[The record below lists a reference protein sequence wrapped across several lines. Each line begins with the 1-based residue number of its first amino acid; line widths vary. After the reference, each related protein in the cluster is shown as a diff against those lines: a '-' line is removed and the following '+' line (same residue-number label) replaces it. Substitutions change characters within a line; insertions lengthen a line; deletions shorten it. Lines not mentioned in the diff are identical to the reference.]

1 MSKKRRQFTP
11 AFKLEVVLEGLR
23 NEKPVAQVCREREI
37 TDKLYYKWREQ
48 FLEQAPSIFGGNGQ
62 EARES
67 AEQAGQIADLERMVG
82 RLTLENEI
90 LKKAKS
96 LLSAAR
102 PKSGRL

>member
-1 MSKKRRQFTP
+1 
-11 AFKLEVVLEGLR
+11 AEFKLEVVLEGLR
-23 NEKPVAQVCREREI
+23 NEKPVAQLCREREI

-48 FLEQAPSIFGGNGQ
+48 FLEQAPTIFGGTVKQ
-62 EARES
+62 ARES

-96 LLSAAR
+96 LLSAVR
-102 PKSGRL
+102 PTSGRL